1 MRRSK
6 HIICLERRTDS
17 HGDSLFSNVFV
28 RYARNLIAVYELN
41 DEFLESSD

>member
-17 HGDSLFSNVFV
+17 HRDSFFSNVFV
-28 RYARNLIAVYELN
+28 RNARNLIAVYELN
-41 DEFLESSD
+41 DEFLKGSD